1 MPGHLPPNRPA
12 DVTERP
18 PPGSF
23 RHRYRERLA
32 ASERKGSVGP
42 GRIARTVVLG
52 MLALSAVL
60 FYVVREM
67 GVELVQLRE
76 YALVSVL
83 FIGAVILSGA
93 LVGAL
98 IAVIRTRR

>member
-1 MPGHLPPNRPA
+1 
-12 DVTERP
+12 
-18 PPGSF
+18 
-23 RHRYRERLA
+23 
-32 ASERKGSVGP
+32 
-42 GRIARTVVLG
+42 